1 MRSRGVGPVGLVILT
16 FLFAVGCGGR
26 KDMGRVSG
34 TVTYQGKPVPEAV
47 LRFTVK
53 DKSPGLARTD
63 AAGRYTLNTL
73 RKGDGGFAGAS
84 VVTITPWVEPF
95 IERPDD
101 AITGRKPPPEVPRP
115 DIPDRYRTLTNPP
128 LAAEIIAGKNNVID
142 FKLD

>member
-1 MRSRGVGPVGLVILT
+1 MRSHSVSTVGLVILT
-16 FLFAVGCGGR
+16 FLCAVGCGGR

-115 DIPDRYRTLTNPP
+115 DIPDRYRTADKTP
-128 LAAEIIAGKNNVID
+128 LAAEIIAGKSNVID

>member
-1 MRSRGVGPVGLVILT
+1 MRSRGVGTVGLVILT

-53 DKSPGLARTD
+53 DKYPGLARTD

>member
-1 MRSRGVGPVGLVILT
+1 MRSHSVSTVGLVILT
-16 FLFAVGCGGR
+16 FLCAAGCGGR

>member
-63 AAGRYTLNTL
+63 SVGRYTLNTL

-115 DIPDRYRTLTNPP
+115 DIPDRYRTADKTP
-128 LAAEIIAGKNNVID
+128 LAAEIISGKSNVID

>member
-1 MRSRGVGPVGLVILT
+1 MRRGGVGTVGLAILT
-16 FLFAVGCGGR
+16 LLFAAGCGGR

-34 TVTYQGKPVPEAV
+34 TVTYQGNPVPDAV

-53 DKSPGLARTD
+53 DKSPGVARTD
-63 AAGRYTLNTL
+63 AAGRYTLTTL

-115 DIPDRYRTLTNPP
+115 DIPDRYRTADKTPLTP
-128 LAAEIIAGKNNVID
+128 EIIAGKNNVID